1 MEINIIKGDLL
12 TLKSPD
18 DIILH
23 QVNCQGVM
31 GRGLANQIRKLYPDV
46 YETYKEEIDRRK
58 QARDRFS
65 PVDGY
70 GMLGKIQICRSNNHP
85 TIINL
90 FSQNYYGTDKNYTDY
105 VSLKSCLRTVNGLF
119 KGSTVSLPWGIGC
132 GLAGGDWDRVLSI
145 IKGCLQ
151 DCTVNIYK
159 LN

>member
-1 MEINIIKGDLL
+1 MVNFLKGDIL

-18 DIILH
+18 NIIVH

-31 GRGLANQIRKLYPDV
+31 GAGLAKQIRANYPVV
-46 YETYKEEIDRRK
+46 YQTYKDEIDRRK

-65 PVDGY
+65 SVDGY
-70 GMLGKIQICRSNNHP
+70 GMLGRIQVVHTDGP

-90 FSQNYYGTDKNYTDY
+90 FAQNYYGRDKQYTDY
-105 VSLKSCLRTVNGLF
+105 TAFKSCLKTVNTLF
-119 KGSTVSLPWGIGC
+119 KGKTISIPWGIGC
-132 GLAGGDWDRVLSI
+132 GLAGGDWDKILSL